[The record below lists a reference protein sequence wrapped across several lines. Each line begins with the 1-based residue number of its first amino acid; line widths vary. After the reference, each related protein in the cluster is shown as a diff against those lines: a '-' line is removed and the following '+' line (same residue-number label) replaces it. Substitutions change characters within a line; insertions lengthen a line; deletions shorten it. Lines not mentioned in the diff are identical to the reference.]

1 MATPQTGAGDPKR
14 SLELLW
20 REFEPQ
26 QSRPGPKPR
35 LTVDRIVEAAIAVAD
50 REGSC
55 FGMRSVSAELGV
67 GAMTIYRYIP
77 GKKELIDLM
86 VDRISRFDG
95 VEPDLTRLDW
105 REGLELLAEGTWEV
119 YEAHPWL
126 LEINQ
131 RRPVLGPDSLAG
143 YDFALSAFEG
153 HDLPDREKNLVVT
166 SVMNLVTGTARQ
178 YLLGDSAD
186 DAPETTESEWWDMQA
201 PYLEKAVASG
211 RYPRITVF
219 SDEEAWDITA
229 HESMRYLL
237 DRFLDGLAPRME
249 AVRRAPRSPGG
260 AAGDS
265 GPTGSASALGGAH
278 SPGSASARGGTGS
291 AGPAP
296 ASGRATST

>member
-26 QSRPGPKPR
+26 HSKPGPKPS

-67 GAMTIYRYIP
+67 GAMTIYRYVP

-86 VDRISRFDG
+86 VDRISRLDEG
-95 VEPDLTRLDW
+95 MPDLAERGW
-105 REGLELLAEGTWEV
+105 RQGLEILSEGTWEV

-143 YDFALSAFEG
+143 YDFALSAFADHE
-153 HDLPDREKNLVVT
+153 LPDREANLIVS

-178 YLLGDSAD
+178 FLMRDSD
-186 DAPETTESEWWDMQA
+186 EDAPATGEEEWWAMQA
-201 PYLEKAVASG
+201 PYLERAMESG
-211 RYPRITVF
+211 RYRYISIF
-219 SDEEAWDITA
+219 SDENAWDITG
-229 HESMRYLL
+229 HETMRYLL
-237 DRFLDGLAPRME
+237 DHFLDGLAPRME
-249 AVRRAPRSPGG
+249 AARRKQA
-260 AAGDS
+260 
-265 GPTGSASALGGAH
+265 
-278 SPGSASARGGTGS
+278 
-291 AGPAP
+291 
-296 ASGRATST
+296 

>member
-67 GAMTIYRYIP
+67 GAMTIYRYVP

-86 VDRISRFDG
+86 VDRLSRLGEDA
-95 VEPDLTRLDW
+95 PDLAAIGW
-105 REGLELLAEGTWEV
+105 RGGMELLAEGAWEV
-119 YEAHPWL
+119 YDAHPWL

-131 RRPVLGPDSLAG
+131 RRPVLGPDSLSG
-143 YDFALSAFEG
+143 FDFALSAFEG
-153 HDLPDREKNLVVT
+153 HDLPDREKNLIVT

-178 YLLGDSAD
+178 YLLGDSAE
-186 DAPETTESEWWDMQA
+186 DAPETTEQEWWQMQA
-201 PYLEKAVASG
+201 PYLEKAMTSG
-211 RYPRITVF
+211 RYPHINVF
-219 SDEEAWDITA
+219 EDEDSWDISG
-229 HESMRYLL
+229 HEAMRYLL

-249 AVRRAPRSPGG
+249 AVRRAG
-260 AAGDS
+260 
-265 GPTGSASALGGAH
+265 
-278 SPGSASARGGTGS
+278 
-291 AGPAP
+291 
-296 ASGRATST
+296 